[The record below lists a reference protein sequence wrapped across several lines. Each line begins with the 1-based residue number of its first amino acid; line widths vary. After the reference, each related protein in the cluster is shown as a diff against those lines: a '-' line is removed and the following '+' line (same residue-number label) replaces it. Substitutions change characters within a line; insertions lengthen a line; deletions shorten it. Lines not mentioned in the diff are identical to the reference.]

1 MKKILVLLL
10 VMSMLLLVG
19 CSGDNKPADDDS
31 TAPTTTTTAASTTTT
46 TTTQKEKSKLC
57 GEWTTE
63 FELLD
68 THELLTLVLN
78 LNEDGTAEYKYGYY
92 LSEVAESF
100 EGTWSEKDGKL
111 CLNLYGGPFYMGEE
125 TPEDELYE
133 LKCVYRFELEETGLS
148 LKYDEGGALVY
159 GSEGREI
166 FLKPAE

>member
-1 MKKILVLLL
+1 MKKISALLL
-10 VMSMLLLVG
+10 VMSMLLFVG
-19 CSGDNKPADDDS
+19 CSVVNKPDNKTT
-31 TAPTTTTTAASTTTT
+31 TATTTAASN

-68 THELLTLVLN
+68 THELLTLILD

-92 LSEVAESF
+92 LSEVTESF
-100 EGTWSEKDGKL
+100 KGTWSEKDGKL
-111 CLNLYGGPFYMGEE
+111 FLNLCGGPFYMDEE
-125 TPEDELYE
+125 TPADELYE
-133 LKCVYRFELEETGLS
+133 LDCVYRFEFEETGLS

>member
-1 MKKILVLLL
+1 MKKISALLL
-10 VMSMLLLVG
+10 VMSMLLFVG
-19 CSGDNKPADDDS
+19 CSVVIKPDNKTT
-31 TAPTTTTTAASTTTT
+31 TATTTAASN

-68 THELLTLVLN
+68 THELLTLILN

-92 LSEVAESF
+92 LSEVTESF
-100 EGTWSEKDGKL
+100 KGTWSEKDGKL
-111 CLNLYGGPFYMGEE
+111 FLNLCGGPFYMGEE
-125 TPEDELYE
+125 SPADELYE
-133 LKCVYRFELEETGLS
+133 LDCVYRFEFEETGLS

>member
-1 MKKILVLLL
+1 MKKISALLL
-10 VMSMLLLVG
+10 VMSMLLFVG
-19 CSGDNKPADDDS
+19 CSVVNKPDNKTT
-31 TAPTTTTTAASTTTT
+31 TATTTAAST

-68 THELLTLVLN
+68 THELLTLILN

-92 LSEVAESF
+92 LSEVTESF
-100 EGTWSEKDGKL
+100 KGTWCEKDGKL
-111 CLNLYGGPFYMGEE
+111 FLNLCGGPFYMSEE
-125 TPEDELYE
+125 TPADELYE
-133 LKCVYRFELEETGLS
+133 LNCVYRFEFEETGLS